1 MSSTRIH
8 RPVKIYTQGL
18 TEHVLDGASD
28 APYGR
33 YKYNPA
39 VSNLP
44 GGLFHFV
51 KDYDTY
57 VPTLHGLSRTYIR
70 DLKDVA
76 VSVANSAIAN
86 RPFLNSP
93 ALYEVELINTGR
105 EPLRQGDR
113 FAVRL
118 PTTADVSAQR
128 AVIGDRCNDPGVN
141 GCVWGG
147 LLATKPVNGPDCL
160 EQAIQ
165 AVQDE
170 DSCGVHKWISP
181 YTPESAY
188 AMMSLIANGG
198 AYQDVPNSARRGAE
212 SVVNDPYDRNAFVT
226 VLENRGVK
234 TYLRNILSCS
244 LSIME
249 SVQGFASGQVIRSC
263 NGYTTSPVYTGERF
277 VAQLNMS
284 RWLH

>member
-1 MSSTRIH
+1 M
-8 RPVKIYTQGL
+8 

-28 APYGR
+28 GTPYGR

-51 KDYDTY
+51 RDYDTY
-57 VPTLHGLSRTYIR
+57 VPTLHGLSRAYIR

-76 VSVANSAIAN
+76 VSAANSAIAN

-93 ALYEVELINTGR
+93 ALYEVELLNTGCV
-105 EPLRQGDR
+105 PLRLGDR
-113 FAVRL
+113 FAVHL
-118 PTTADVSAQR
+118 PTVADVSAQR
-128 AVIGDRCNDPGVN
+128 AVIADRGNDPGVN

-160 EQAIQ
+160 EQAIR
-165 AVQDE
+165 AIQDE
-170 DSCGVHKWISP
+170 DARDVNKWISP

-188 AMMSLIANGG
+188 AMMTLIANGG
-198 AYQDVPNSARRGAE
+198 SYQNIPDDTRMQAANVISNA
-212 SVVNDPYDRNAFVT
+212 YDRNVFTA
-226 VLENRGVK
+226 VLENNDVQI
-234 TYLRNILSCS
+234 YLRNILSHS
-244 LSIME
+244 LTIME